1 MGAEGRG
8 EAPIIEPVSS
18 PETAVAR
25 GGALVTRVRRG
36 VRHPANWLALAR
48 FSTVG
53 ATGYVVNLATFTLC
67 LRQLGLDYRLAA
79 TVAFLVAVTS
89 NFVWNRR
96 WTFEPSPRARH
107 LQALRFFAVSA
118 VAFVFSLGLLQLLV
132 EPGGLPHVLAQAL
145 SVAAATPLTFAGNKL
160 WTFA

>member
-1 MGAEGRG
+1 MIVA
-8 EAPIIEPVSS
+8 VSS

-25 GGALVTRVRRG
+25 GGALVARVRRG
-36 VRHPANWLALAR
+36 VRHPANWLQLAR
-48 FSTVG
+48 FAAVG

-67 LRQLGLDYRLAA
+67 LKQIGLDYRVAA
-79 TVAFLVAVTS
+79 TAAFLVAVTS

-96 WTFEPSPRARH
+96 WTFAPSPRARH
-107 LQALRFFAVSA
+107 MQALRFFTVSA
-118 VAFVFSLGLLQLLV
+118 VAFVLSLGLLQLLV

-145 SVAAATPLTFAGNKL
+145 SVAAAMPVTFAGNKL